1 MDIAAMSMEMSSVR
15 LQQSVGMSVIKKAM
29 NSEEAEAAGLLEMAD
44 TALPQQQVP
53 SDGVGQ
59 IMDARA

>member
-44 TALPQQQVP
+44 TALPQQVS

-59 IMDARA
+59 IVDARA